1 MAHAGLDDLI
11 SHTASK
17 QMIRT
22 VTNIADELENLI
34 EADGD
39 LTPTEIVEWLRI
51 AARILEG
58 EA

>member
-1 MAHAGLDDLI
+1 MTHAGLDDLI

-39 LTPTEIVEWLRI
+39 LTPAEIVEWLRI
-51 AARILEG
+51 AVRILKE